1 MFSSLPYHL
10 ILVRSVNSKC
20 NSITIVYYS
29 KSGGSQID
37 TIANVMSLPLFTIAN
52 PTIANLTL
60 ITFDLVM

>member
-1 MFSSLPYHL
+1 VFSSLPYHL

-52 PTIANLTL
+52 LTL